1 VRADDPFQGFERD
14 LNYWE
19 LSDETVELAL
29 DARDL
34 PRDERQ
40 RRFAAYVGLF
50 DMLIEALWAAAET
63 DEERDREATRVLGRL
78 QSVEPTLRFSLY
90 EKSDLTR
97 RAELAS
103 RMRGKEVAVTQH
115 FLLPR
120 LEEGL
125 GLYED
130 RIEALRAALRE
141 A

>member
-19 LSDETVELAL
+19 LPDETMELAL
-29 DARDL
+29 GASDL

-40 RRFAAYVGLF
+40 RRFVAYVGLF
-50 DMLIEALWAAAET
+50 DLLIEALWAACDN
-63 DEERDREATRVLGRL
+63 DEERDHEATRVLWKF

-90 EKSDLTR
+90 GQSDLTR

-103 RMRGKEVAVTQH
+103 RMRGKEVAVTEH
-115 FLLPR
+115 FMLPR